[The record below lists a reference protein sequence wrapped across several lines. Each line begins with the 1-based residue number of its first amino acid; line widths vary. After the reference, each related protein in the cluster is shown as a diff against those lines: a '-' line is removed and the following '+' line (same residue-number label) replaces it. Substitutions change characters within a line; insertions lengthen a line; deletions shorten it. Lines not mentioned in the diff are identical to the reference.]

1 MNKSCLFPL
10 FKKCELLPCVDLE
23 TVNKKQ
29 SNNSLF
35 LLLFFSD
42 FELVGRKS
50 KTIYLF
56 CSLFKD
62 YLIFIL
68 ILLVH
73 KEREGFYVWENINK
87 RFKKKKRNKYNL
99 AYIYDSCSY
108 VCGK

>member
-1 MNKSCLFPL
+1 MNKSCLFFL
-10 FKKCELLPCVDLE
+10 IKKCELLLCVDLE
-23 TVNKKQ
+23 AVNGKIKVIIH
-29 SNNSLF
+29 SF
-35 LLLFFSD
+35 
-42 FELVGRKS
+42 
-50 KTIYLF
+50 
-56 CSLFKD
+56 LFKD

-99 AYIYDSCSY
+99 AYIHDSCSY